1 MKKHKN
7 ILIILSLGVI
17 FIIALLISEQSSESN
32 RTQIIIP
39 LGSKQLQQRIDSLG
53 KAEWNESNYLILKS
67 DIGASEMAKEITPTE
82 LDYLVKSLE
91 QQAANAMVISFDNW
105 TRSNCGE
112 SSGNI
117 KNLVSKMNSQKS
129 LSVSPDLID
138 RLNVYSNFQVF
149 LGLGSRVNHY
159 LASKYNSSIESNLIN
174 QINSLATSKGLRD
187 CSSMQVKK
195 NEWLNQ
201 LKEMNKIDVAYNL
214 IVNGTWK
221 INCEPFLPYKFYR
234 EDFQKKNRCNP

>member
-1 MKKHKN
+1 MNKHKN
-7 ILIILSLGVI
+7 LLIILSLGVI
-17 FIIALLISEQSSESN
+17 FIIALIISGQSSESN
-32 RTQIIIP
+32 RAQTIIP

-53 KAEWNESNYLILKS
+53 KVEWDESDYLLIKS
-67 DIGASEMAKEITPTE
+67 DIGASEMAKEITATE

-91 QQAANAMVISFDNW
+91 QQAANAMVISFDIWVSN
-105 TRSNCGE
+105 NCGG

-117 KNLVSKMNSQKS
+117 KNLISKMNSQKS

-138 RLNVYSNFQVF
+138 RLNVYSNFQTF
-149 LGLGSRVNHY
+149 LGIGSRVNQF
-159 LASKYNSSIESNLIN
+159 LASKYNTAIESNLIS
-174 QINSLATSKGLRD
+174 QINSLANSKGLRD
-187 CSSMQVKK
+187 CSLIQVKK

-221 INCEPFLPYKFYR
+221 INCEPFLPYKYYR
-234 EDFQKKNRCNP
+234 EDFQNKNRCY